1 MLSRLLL
8 VLFIAMGISVPA
20 ALAQHDPHAVHDHAH
35 DDQAHDDQAHDEH
48 AHGAHHEA
56 TFADIDPLSMAGS
69 VVNFVLLLGV
79 LFLLLR
85 KSLPEFLANRRA
97 AVVTGM
103 EEAKRLKAE
112 ADAKYKEY
120 SERIDNLDAELER
133 LREELRR
140 AGMDERDRIVVEA
153 NRKASK
159 MHEEARFLIEQR
171 MKQLRQDLTREAI
184 EAAVRAAEDVLM
196 KGTGGQDQER
206 LAKEYLGTIRSS
218 VAKSAEVASTLG
230 EKRG

>member
-1 MLSRLLL
+1 MVRLPLSLIFAV
-8 VLFIAMGISVPA
+8 VLTLGAPV
-20 ALAQHDPHAVHDHAH
+20 ALAQHDDHAAHGEHAAH
-35 DDQAHDDQAHDEH
+35 DDHTAH
-48 AHGAHHEA
+48 AHHEA
-56 TFADIDPLSMAGS
+56 TFADINPSEMAGS

-97 AVVTGM
+97 AVVQGM
-103 EEAKRLKAE
+103 EEAKRLKIE

-140 AGMDERDRIVVEA
+140 AGMEERDRIVIEA
-153 NRKASK
+153 NKKASK

-184 EAAVRAAEDVLM
+184 DAAMKAAEEVLT
-196 KGTGGQDQER
+196 KGTTQQDQER
-206 LAKEYLGTIRSS
+206 LAKEYLGTIRTS
-218 VAKSAEVASTLG
+218 VAKSADGAKKLG
-230 EKRG
+230 EKSL